1 MAKTYTAGSGLDKD
15 RARLRLGDTTD
26 GSMVL
31 DNAEIED
38 LLTTYG
44 FQEGTAQ
51 CAEAIAAYWSS
62 RAEKW
67 TEGDQQEDFGD
78 RAEMYF
84 TLAREIRATQQNP
97 SAPKRTGSAVGDST
111 RPTLIGYRNT

>member
-15 RARLRLGDTTD
+15 RARLRLGDTVN
-26 GSMVL
+26 MVL
-31 DNAEIED
+31 DDLEIQD

-78 RAEMYF
+78 RAEKYF

-111 RPTLIGYRNT
+111 RPSLIGYRNT